1 MLETFKF
8 AHAEYLGPAATDDE
22 RANYSCVRATEVPV
36 AVLVTDHGSV
46 SIPTTA
52 TATTTTTTA
61 IVTPQERVFVLPA
74 VSLPSVPTVTRFT
87 RTYTVPPPLDR
98 LAMKNRRKR
107 RKVIAGVVGGT
118 IGLVVLGPLGAI
130 GIGVGSALVVKHA
143 DRAAE
148 RKFVD
153 AHQGHAAQGGTA
165 YVVRTRN

>member
-1 MLETFKF
+1 MFETFKF
-8 AHAEYLGPAATDDE
+8 AHAATDDE

-36 AVLVTDHGSV
+36 AVLVTDHGSM
-46 SIPTTA
+46 SIPT

-61 IVTPQERVFVLPA
+61 IVTPPERVFVLPA

-165 YVVRTRN
+165 